1 MSTFEEGTWV
11 WIPSD
16 ESIVVPA
23 YVMSTF
29 SAGQAGQVR
38 DEQGE
43 GTKQDISRL
52 KCCLGCFSL
61 CVWGGYQGGTT
72 SLKICL
78 SLAQRAAS
86 LPRSTTCLTQNASQ
100 IPTTDPPPDRVITAE
115 ESQAITTCE
124 AQCLDPEIDN
134 LIKLNDLNE
143 NSILHNLRIRFKQ
156 DKIYTSVSSILISV
170 NPFKMVSAKSSAKSE
185 CG

>member
-1 MSTFEEGTWV
+1 M
-11 WIPSD
+11 
-16 ESIVVPA
+16 
-23 YVMSTF
+23 
-29 SAGQAGQVR
+29 
-38 DEQGE
+38 
-43 GTKQDISRL
+43 
-52 KCCLGCFSL
+52 
-61 CVWGGYQGGTT
+61 
-72 SLKICL
+72 
-78 SLAQRAAS
+78 
-86 LPRSTTCLTQNASQ
+86 
-100 IPTTDPPPDRVITAE
+100 ITAE